1 MSKIKVMLLVCLVFS
16 LAAILIM
23 IVSAIV
29 RPETANI
36 PTIVSAGIVPAILIF
51 ALFRSGDEGGKK

>member
-1 MSKIKVMLLVCLVFS
+1 MLLVCLVFS